1 MTETG
6 QRRNELGEP
15 ILKPKHE
22 QKPHHLA
29 RWEQGLIQCKVC
41 LAYWYEDDAIK
52 QARADER
59 AKLEKKF
66 EFERKQMVDWGEANT
81 KLQVEQ
87 ARADVLKMVYEK
99 AYKLDWSEDA
109 FVIWLEAEIK
119 EIK

>member
-1 MTETG
+1 M
-6 QRRNELGEP
+6 
-15 ILKPKHE
+15 KS
-22 QKPHHLA
+22 QKPQSFV
-29 RWEQGLIQCKVC
+29 WYCKHGKK
-41 LAYWYEDDAIK
+41 IK
-52 QARADER
+52 SSECSDCFKEFITEREIRVRADER

-109 FVIWLEAEIK
+109 FVIWLEAELK
-119 EIK
+119 KVNGK